1 MIITLDSD
9 NELDEYKIKML
20 NNGHKYLS
28 VIYEMQS
35 YLRALNKYDN
45 RIDIE
50 IEEIYNKWW
59 EILKEE
65 EVNPYD
71 E

>member
-45 RIDIE
+45 RIDIK
-50 IEEIYNKWW
+50 IEELYNEWW